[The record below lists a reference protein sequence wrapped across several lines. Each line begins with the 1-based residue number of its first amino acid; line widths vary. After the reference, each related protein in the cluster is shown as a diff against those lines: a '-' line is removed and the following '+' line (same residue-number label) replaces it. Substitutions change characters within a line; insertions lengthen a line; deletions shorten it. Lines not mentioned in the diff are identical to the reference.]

1 MKDRLSKW
9 PFFGQFAS
17 ISSHANIAP
26 GYGAVTTHHAGILG
40 HGYRTKT
47 EPRYSHRMAGRLS
60 ARDDQ
65 KHCVGPVPALLLHTS
80 RRLERHTDWRGAGHH
95 SRARRDRGSL
105 RRCILRQPEA
115 GSIRAAPYGNAGWY
129 RTLRRWLCGRIL
141 TTSGS
146 GPIRPVLYKGRGDR
160 REWQSWYA
168 PGIYRRDG
176 APPAA
181 DELPQPIMQDGVVR
195 SGLNIDQGIGPVAVV
210 GATGRLGLEVLRALR
225 SQGVTVRALAR
236 DRDRAAAL
244 LPADVDRAIIDVR
257 DAAAFAG
264 ALRGIQRVVFAASA
278 TAGGAGDN
286 TPRAVEYEA
295 VCTLAA
301 AARSLSLAQVL
312 LVSSAACSQREHI
325 HNLWGDILL
334 WKLRSEEVL
343 RSSGVPYT
351 ILRPTGLR
359 AHPGGRRGIRFVQ
372 GDRIALGE
380 EISRVDVAS
389 LCVALLADPHG
400 LGKTFEAYNDD
411 SLPPGAWVG
420 TFERLRSDV

>member
-1 MKDRLSKW
+1 MLAEKWLEQRPPRPPDDPVLWRLTAQAA
-9 PFFGQFAS
+9 PVAGLFAP
-17 ISSHANIAP
+17 AP
-26 GYGAVTTHHAGILG
+26 V
-40 HGYRTKT
+40 
-47 EPRYSHRMAGRLS
+47 EPRLIAETR
-60 ARDDQ
+60 
-65 KHCVGPVPALLLHTS
+65 PVYPYP
-80 RRLERHTDWRGAGHH
+80 
-95 SRARRDRGSL
+95 L
-105 RRCILRQPEA
+105 R
-115 GSIRAAPYGNAGWY
+115 
-129 RTLRRWLCGRIL
+129 
-141 TTSGS
+141 
-146 GPIRPVLYKGRGDR
+146 VLYKGRGDR

-420 TFERLRSDV
+420 TFERLRSDG